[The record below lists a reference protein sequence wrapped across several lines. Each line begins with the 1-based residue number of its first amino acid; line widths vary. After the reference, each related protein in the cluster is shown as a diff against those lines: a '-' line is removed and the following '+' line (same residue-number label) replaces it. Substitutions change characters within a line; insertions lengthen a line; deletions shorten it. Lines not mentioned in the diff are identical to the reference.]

1 MKKTLF
7 AALALLLLSGAL
19 KAQDPFDTIHGDIIL
34 RMDAMRAARN
44 FERRMLLMPDQTP
57 SQAGYDVI
65 HYSIDIAIDR
75 TAQLVAGRVSILL
88 ESLADSLHSIDIDA
102 DAVLSIESVS
112 LAGDTALPWARENGV
127 VTVELPAALS
137 AGERVTLEISYN
149 GHPSLATYPGLFVRT
164 SGTSPVIY
172 SLSEPWSAR
181 TWWPCKDYPDDKAI
195 FDIRISVEQG
205 LTASAEKAQEA
216 QKSLED
222 EGFSAEG
229 ESR

>member
-137 AGERVTLEISYN
+137 AGPAWGLRASAVICGVPLGLTQDTAGRYGRVWDL
-149 GHPSLATYPGLFVRT
+149 
-164 SGTSPVIY
+164 
-172 SLSEPWSAR
+172 AR
-181 TWWPCKDYPDDKAI
+181 TVSS
-195 FDIRISVEQG
+195 SV
-205 LTASAEKAQEA
+205 T
-216 QKSLED
+216 
-222 EGFSAEG
+222 F
-229 ESR
+229 